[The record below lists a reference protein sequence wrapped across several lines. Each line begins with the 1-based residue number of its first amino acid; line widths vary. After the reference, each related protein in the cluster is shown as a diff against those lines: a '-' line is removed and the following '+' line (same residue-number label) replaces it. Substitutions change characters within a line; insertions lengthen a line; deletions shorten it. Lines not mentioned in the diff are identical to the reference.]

1 MAVTISEIDKAAGV
15 SNAAVSRYLNGG
27 SLSRE
32 KREQIEAVVKKL
44 GYRPNAYARTLRTK
58 KTRQIGV
65 IVPKINSNA
74 VGAATAGISSVLN
87 REGYLFLLANTDN
100 DEKKELEYLDLLQA
114 SQVAGVIFMATILTR
129 EHEKRLAKLDI
140 PVVLVGQHHKKFPC
154 VYHNDY
160 EAARELDE
168 LMLSKGRRK
177 LLYIGV
183 TERDVAAGQQR
194 KKALVDAC
202 AKYGIPEEEVLW
214 REGDFTQDVGY
225 FIALETLRQRPDLD
239 GIICATDDMAV
250 GAMKA
255 AKELGRRVPEDVSV
269 VGIGDGWAGQMMDP
283 PLTTAHYYYRESGED
298 AAEML
303 LSLLGSETDVPLRQ
317 VMLGYELKLRGSL

>member
-1 MAVTISEIDKAAGV
+1 
-15 SNAAVSRYLNGG
+15 
-27 SLSRE
+27 
-32 KREQIEAVVKKL
+32 
-44 GYRPNAYARTLRTK
+44 
-58 KTRQIGV
+58 
-65 IVPKINSNA
+65 
-74 VGAATAGISSVLN
+74 
-87 REGYLFLLANTDN
+87 
-100 DEKKELEYLDLLQA
+100 
-114 SQVAGVIFMATILTR
+114 
-129 EHEKRLAKLDI
+129 
-140 PVVLVGQHHKKFPC
+140 
-154 VYHNDY
+154 
-160 EAARELDE
+160 
-168 LMLSKGRRK
+168 
-177 LLYIGV
+177 
-183 TERDVAAGQQR
+183 
-194 KKALVDAC
+194 
-202 AKYGIPEEEVLW
+202 VLW